1 MDIAIIW
8 YVITLDVVSGAK
20 AEVKKEHVRVHL
32 CLSLEQGND
41 NVSGCKYHNL
51 ILVIKVNRCIQ
62 YVGMASKVVDNMLIG
77 QIPRENQ

>member
-20 AEVKKEHVRVHL
+20 AEVEKEHVRVHL

-41 NVSGCKYHNL
+41 TVSGCKYL
-51 ILVIKVNRCIQ
+51 DLMLVIKVNMCIQ
-62 YVGMASKVVDNMLIG
+62 YVGMTSKVIDNMLIR